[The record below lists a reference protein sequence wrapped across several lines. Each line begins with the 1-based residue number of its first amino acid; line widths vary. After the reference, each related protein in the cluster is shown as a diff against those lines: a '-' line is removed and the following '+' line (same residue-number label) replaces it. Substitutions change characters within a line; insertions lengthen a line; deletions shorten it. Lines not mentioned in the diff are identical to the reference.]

1 MFSELAKRLPGSL
14 DLGPSP
20 DTIAPIGP
28 EPSAEASRSDRKATE
43 RQARAEAT
51 QAEWAAQGILFKS
64 TKCVY
69 DDRNHWLIIYGDRVE
84 ILRTPIISVF
94 KKEERDTIPMRNVT
108 SVDVST
114 GAVFGKLAVASMGKV
129 SAIDKLNKAEA
140 QKAKAIIEE
149 QAAAAH
155 HALVGAGTATTP
167 QPDIADQ
174 IKKLADLRDAG
185 ILTEEEFATKKAEL
199 LDRM

>member
-1 MFSELAKRLPGSL
+1 M
-14 DLGPSP
+14 
-20 DTIAPIGP
+20 
-28 EPSAEASRSDRKATE
+28 
-43 RQARAEAT
+43 
-51 QAEWAAQGILFKS
+51 
-64 TKCVY
+64 
-69 DDRNHWLIIYGDRVE
+69 
-84 ILRTPIISVF
+84 F